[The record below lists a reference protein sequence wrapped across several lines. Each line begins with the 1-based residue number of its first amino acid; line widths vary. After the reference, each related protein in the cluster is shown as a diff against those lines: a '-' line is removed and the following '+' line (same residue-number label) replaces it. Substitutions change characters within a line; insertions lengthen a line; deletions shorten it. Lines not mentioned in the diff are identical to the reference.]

1 MKVSE
6 IKKED
11 LYDSIHNIIWYDG
24 NYVWLKDLRDDMV
37 NFKKTHDEYANYP
50 NPFDHAQWHTEQH
63 VIYMLLAGLFGDW
76 GTSIRSA
83 WIEDIDGCIEF
94 INFICEECWKW
105 DKERKEQPPTVAN
118 PDTPT
123 EPDFKY
129 FTAEQVRNMSQKEV
143 KENYQD
149 IMKSMK
155 KW

>member
-94 INFICEECWKW
+94 INFMCEECWKW
-105 DKERKEQPPTVAN
+105 DKERKDDKNENHAM
-118 PDTPT
+118 
-123 EPDFKY
+123 
-129 FTAEQVRNMSQKEV
+129 RN
-143 KENYQD
+143 D
-149 IMKSMK
+149 
-155 KW
+155 